1 MVLNCHAITCNL
13 HSEGLLMR
21 RQFVLDKKS
30 SRQLDDL
37 AETHAG
43 NRSLVVREAIGLYAA
58 MEASLEEIES
68 NPEFIKMMKRT
79 AADIREGR
87 VFTQEDI
94 RRLVAKKRKRQIG

>member
-1 MVLNCHAITCNL
+1 
-13 HSEGLLMR
+13 MR

-30 SRQLDDL
+30 NQLLDDL
-37 AETHAG
+37 AETRAG

-68 NPEFIKMMKRT
+68 NPKFVKMMELT

-87 VFTQEDI
+87 IYTQEEVE
-94 RRLVAKKRKRQIG
+94 RHLNKRRKRR

>member
-1 MVLNCHAITCNL
+1 MVLNYHASAGNL
-13 HSEGLLMR
+13 GSEDFFMR

-30 SRQLDDL
+30 SQLLDDL
-37 AETHAG
+37 AETRAG

-68 NPEFIKMMKRT
+68 NPEFIKMMEKT

-87 VFTQEDI
+87 IFTQEDV
-94 RRLVAKKRKRQIG
+94 RRLVAKKRKRR

>member
-1 MVLNCHAITCNL
+1 
-13 HSEGLLMR
+13 MR

-30 SRQLDDL
+30 SQLLEEL
-37 AETHAG
+37 AETRAG

-68 NPEFIKMMKRT
+68 NPEFVKMMERS

-87 VFTQEDI
+87 VYSQEEVE
-94 RRLVAKKRKRQIG
+94 RHFAKKRKRR